1 MNVRLFNDNGC
12 ETPTPKGEEW
22 IDLVRNYLT
31 PIIEKAVKDGI
42 ALRDVQ
48 TIVNEEVSF
57 ACAHARLRRGMKEH
71 KLQQSLHKNECGCAG
86 VCLPTDG
93 NPQFE

>member
-22 IDLVRNYLT
+22 IDFIRINLT
-31 PIIEKAVKDGI
+31 PIVEKAVQDGL

-48 TIVNEEVSF
+48 TLVNEEISF
-57 ACAHARLRRGMKEH
+57 ACAHARLRRGIKEL
-71 KLQQSLHKNECGCAG
+71 K
-86 VCLPTDG
+86 P
-93 NPQFE
+93 